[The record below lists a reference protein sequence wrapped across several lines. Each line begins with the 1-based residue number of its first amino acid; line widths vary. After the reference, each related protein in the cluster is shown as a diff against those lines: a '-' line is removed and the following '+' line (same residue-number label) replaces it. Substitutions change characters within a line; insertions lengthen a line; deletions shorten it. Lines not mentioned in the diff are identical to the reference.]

1 MPEQTEKQS
10 LIFKIREHTK
20 QGDYYY
26 ITRIDKK
33 DVVIARIIR
42 DVKNNNITPKHKYE
56 SLQSELENVCRKW
69 RTPYKIKY
77 ADKNYTLLSDHKKEY
92 LKRYLEQKLYEKNI
106 EVLEMYKHT
115 KNQIIQQVSNDIDL
129 IIDTYERATK

>member
-56 SLQSELENVCRKW
+56 SLQSELENVCRK
-69 RTPYKIKY
+69 RRNPYKMKY
-77 ADKNYTLLSDHKKEY
+77 ADKNYRLC
-92 LKRYLEQKLYEKNI
+92 
-106 EVLEMYKHT
+106 
-115 KNQIIQQVSNDIDL
+115 
-129 IIDTYERATK
+129 